1 MLKTLK
7 TLNRRRKMT
16 KWCQN
21 PKCPDR
27 KSSGQIRGNKGNKW
41 YQSSSVNS
49 YGYGGGNFCT
59 LHCHNEWSEKY
70 MSQAIDALN
79 LRIHEPV
86 KIYLEDS
93 WFVKYDYSWS
103 SGQISGSYKLVNK
116 LKGITHIITKE
127 QAQTPEQQAE
137 EYGDWRTIDDT
148 QARELAIQLGLAS

>member
-21 PKCPDR
+21 PTCADK

-41 YQSSSVNS
+41 YQSNRVGRYS
-49 YGYGGGNFCT
+49 YGGSNFCT

-79 LRIHEPV
+79 VRINEPV
-86 KIYLEDS
+86 KIYLEDA
-93 WFVKYDYSWS
+93 WYVTYNYSWS
-103 SGQISGSYKLVNK
+103 SGDSGRYKLVNK
-116 LKGITHIITKE
+116 LKGVRQTITKE
-127 QAQTPEQQAE
+127 QAQTPEQQKQ
-137 EYGDWRTIDDT
+137 EYGDWNTIDDT
-148 QARELAIQLGLAS
+148 QAKELAIKLGLAS